1 MCFSILTCRNYPT
14 HRSSIKKIKFGP
26 GKGNLKIMF
35 LWSDG
40 VDIWDCREVCLH
52 EAVKYVFSFENYKGI
67 TAKLLRTRRGLMP
80 YTLYSIKFSISQQYC
95 WNTHL
100 VPK

>member
-1 MCFSILTCRNYPT
+1 M
-14 HRSSIKKIKFGP
+14 
-26 GKGNLKIMF
+26 
-35 LWSDG
+35 
-40 VDIWDCREVCLH
+40 DIWDCREVCLD
-52 EAVKYVFSFENYKGI
+52 EAVTYVFSFENYKGI

-100 VPK
+100 VPKVILFKYVDLSWSLTFNFQLRQGQTPMVGMPQGKK